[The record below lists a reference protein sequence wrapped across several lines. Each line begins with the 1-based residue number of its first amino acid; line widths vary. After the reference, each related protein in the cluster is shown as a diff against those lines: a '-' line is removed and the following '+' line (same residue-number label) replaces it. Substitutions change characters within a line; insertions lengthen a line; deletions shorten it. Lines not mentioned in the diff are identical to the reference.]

1 MLAPRESNEGLKIVE
16 DATCTF
22 CGCLCDDIRLEIAG
36 NRIAHATNACAL
48 GETWF
53 CADEGEPDSICLI
66 DGEAG
71 AVEDG
76 IDRTAQILANAK
88 YPLVHGLGH
97 TITRAQRVAVS
108 IADSIGA
115 CIDTSRSG
123 ARGASTLALQEVGE
137 VTCTLGEVKNR
148 GDLIIFWGCDPV
160 ESHPRHL
167 SRYSLEPAGTFVPRG
182 RSDRFC
188 VVVDVRETSTA
199 KLADQFLSIKPGKDF
214 EALWALR
221 ALAKDVE
228 LDPARIEAET
238 GVSLSTWQDLIES
251 DETSQVRRDFL
262 RRRARPIL
270 VDAHQICH
278 AHFRSGPRYERA
290 CSVCLRAAGRAVA
303 MSPAPKMS

>member
-97 TITRAQRVAVS
+97 TITRRSESLFRSPIRSVLASTRRVA
-108 IADSIGA
+108 
-115 CIDTSRSG
+115 
-123 ARGASTLALQEVGE
+123 AL
-137 VTCTLGEVKNR
+137 
-148 GDLIIFWGCDPV
+148 
-160 ESHPRHL
+160 
-167 SRYSLEPAGTFVPRG
+167 
-182 RSDRFC
+182 
-188 VVVDVRETSTA
+188 
-199 KLADQFLSIKPGKDF
+199 
-214 EALWALR
+214 
-221 ALAKDVE
+221 VE
-228 LDPARIEAET
+228 LQPWPFRKSARY
-238 GVSLSTWQDLIES
+238 LY
-251 DETSQVRRDFL
+251 
-262 RRRARPIL
+262 AR
-270 VDAHQICH
+270 
-278 AHFRSGPRYERA
+278 
-290 CSVCLRAAGRAVA
+290 
-303 MSPAPKMS
+303 